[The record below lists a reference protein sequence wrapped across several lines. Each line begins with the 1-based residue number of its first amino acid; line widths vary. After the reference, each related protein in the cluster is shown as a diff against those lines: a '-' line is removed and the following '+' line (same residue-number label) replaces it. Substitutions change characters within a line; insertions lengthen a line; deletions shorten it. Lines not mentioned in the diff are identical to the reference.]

1 MLTGTNDPRLEKISS
16 SSGVTWRAR
25 EKLRTLSRIHFL
37 YQRLSSTGR
46 ISMLVRRESSR
57 M

>member
-1 MLTGTNDPRLEKISS
+1 MPTGTNDPPLEMMSS
-16 SSGVTWRAR
+16 NSGVTWRAR

-37 YQRLSSTGR
+37 YQRPSYTGR
-46 ISMLVRRESSR
+46 ISMSLRRGYSR

>member
-1 MLTGTNDPRLEKISS
+1 MPTGTNDPPLEMMSS

-37 YQRLSSTGR
+37 YQRPSSTGR
-46 ISMLVRRESSR
+46 ISMSLRR
-57 M
+57 